1 MVNTHHGNLYLAE
14 TAQIIGRHAMEL
26 NRNHYFMIGLVI
38 LFIGIQARVVYSVEL
53 TPQCVKFL
61 ADKTG
66 HPMAAAIKATDAT
79 SITGQTAALSK
90 TVVLPE
96 YAGWCSMSIGAVLIL
111 HALAM
116 KKP

>member
-1 MVNTHHGNLYLAE
+1 
-14 TAQIIGRHAMEL
+14 MEL
-26 NRNHYFMIGLVI
+26 NRNHYFMIGLVV

-53 TPQCVKFL
+53 TPKCVKFL

-66 HPMAAAIKATDAT
+66 HPMAAAIKAAD
-79 SITGQTAALSK
+79 SVTGSEETVAPSK
-90 TVVLPE
+90 TIVFPE